1 MNRRAYRVPH
11 SAVRFRNC
19 AAVTLALGA
28 ALAMTACSSSDDK
41 DGVADKSPT
50 VAQSPTA
57 TASADPKETAKK
69 EAIAAYEAY
78 WQEME
83 KLYADPTGKSAHLDQ
98 YAASA
103 ALKNAQGD
111 AKRAHDG
118 GNIIIGKVTIA
129 DSTVTK
135 TDPTGRIP
143 NVTLSNCLDISKWET
158 VDAKTKK
165 PANLPD
171 NRLLKYL
178 IVSTVEKYPEGWRVT
193 RDEPQGKSC

>member
-1 MNRRAYRVPH
+1 MNRRAHKFAPSV
-11 SAVRFRNC
+11 VRFRNC
-19 AAVTLALGA
+19 AAVSLALSA
-28 ALAMTACSSSDDK
+28 AFLLTSCSSSDDTNEK
-41 DGVADKSPT
+41 PDTSPAA
-50 VAQSPTA
+50 VSPTA

-78 WQEME
+78 WKEME
-83 KLYADPTGKSAHLDQ
+83 KLYSDPAGKSAHLDR

-103 ALKNAQGD
+103 ALENAEAD
-111 AKRAHDG
+111 AGRAYKG
-118 GNIIIGKVTIA
+118 GNILIGDVTVA

-135 TDPTGRIP
+135 ADVTGKIP

-165 PANLPD
+165 PADLPD

-178 IVSTVEKYPEGWRVT
+178 LVSTVEKYPEGWRVT
-193 RDEPQGKSC
+193 RDEPQGKAC